1 MPTPRKVRVAVI
13 GCGVISELHLRCFAH
28 NPQARV
34 AAVCDLVP
42 ERAERAVRERA
53 PGARWTTKAAEIF
66 ADPSI
71 DAVSIRTHRASH
83 CRLAGAALAAAKHV
97 LCEKSLA
104 RTAAD
109 LRRMLAAAK
118 AHPKLVAAGVFQH
131 RFEPLPRVLRELVA
145 EGAFGR
151 LLTATGSLYTLRDD
165 DYFRKDAWRGTI
177 RGEGGSVLINQSIH
191 YFDLLLWIAGGAASA
206 RAYAANLGHEGVIET
221 EDTVSIALRMRN
233 GALGSFVA
241 TSAGMP
247 QWETD
252 LVFQGTAGSVEM
264 RDDKLFSLV
273 LADKAAERRVRAR
286 VDRALAAG
294 AKLFPKGRDYYG
306 PGHQAQIDDFVRAVR
321 AGSRPYVTFA
331 DAAES
336 DAMVFAAYASAS
348 RKDRRARR
356 KAR

>member
-1 MPTPRKVRVAVI
+1 MPPKKKVRVAVI

-28 NPQARV
+28 NPHAEV
-34 AAVCDLVP
+34 AAVCDLIP
-42 ERAERAVRERA
+42 ERAQFAAKERA
-53 PGARWTTKAAEIF
+53 PGARWTTKAADVF

-71 DAVSIRTHRASH
+71 DAVSVCTDHASH
-83 CRLAGAALAAAKHV
+83 ARLACAALAAGKHV

-104 RTAAD
+104 RTAGD
-109 LRRMLAAAK
+109 LRRMLAAAE
-118 AHPKLVAAGVFQH
+118 AHPELVAAGVFQH

-165 DYFRKDAWRGTI
+165 NYFKKDAWRGTI

-252 LVFQGTAGSVEM
+252 LVFQGSAGSVEM

-286 VDRALAAG
+286 VERALAAG

-321 AGSRPYVTFA
+321 AGTRPYVTFA

>member
-1 MPTPRKVRVAVI
+1 M
-13 GCGVISELHLRCFAH
+13 
-28 NPQARV
+28 
-34 AAVCDLVP
+34 
-42 ERAERAVRERA
+42 
-53 PGARWTTKAAEIF
+53 
-66 ADPSI
+66 
-71 DAVSIRTHRASH
+71 
-83 CRLAGAALAAAKHV
+83 
-97 LCEKSLA
+97 
-104 RTAAD
+104 
-109 LRRMLAAAK
+109 
-118 AHPKLVAAGVFQH
+118 
-131 RFEPLPRVLRELVA
+131 
-145 EGAFGR
+145 
-151 LLTATGSLYTLRDD
+151 
-165 DYFRKDAWRGTI
+165 
-177 RGEGGSVLINQSIH
+177 
-191 YFDLLLWIAGGAASA
+191 
-206 RAYAANLGHEGVIET
+206 IET

-356 KAR
+356 KTR